1 MTLIK
6 PTRRQDQTVVLQ
18 SNSTITVD
26 DLQDN
31 QIGINQEN
39 GSISFIKV
47 VDNQKQLATV
57 SSATPTIVHNNTT
70 SRQGGN
76 STESY
81 HLTETDYTDK
91 IVNRRFGTVT
101 ASNYTEFESTGF
113 QKNVGNAIYWRD
125 IDFPIVVRTTGA
137 NIPSYQT
144 IQGNLTTPR
153 WAVNDFYQCDVQ
165 EMVHEWKEGST
176 CYWHLHMI
184 TNGTDTTNRFVKWEV
199 EYTYVNVGGQLVTNT
214 ANTFEVTIPANTA
227 SKTMILV
234 SISNFTPTTLLIGG
248 HVYARLRRIASTGT
262 APTNDP
268 FCGMLQLH
276 VQCDTLGS
284 RSMSAK

>member
-57 SSATPTIVHNNTT
+57 SSTTPTIVHNNTT

-101 ASNYTEFESTGF
+101 TSNYTEFESTGF
-113 QKNVGNAIYWRD
+113 QKSVGNAIYWRD
-125 IDFPIVVRTTGA
+125 IDFPIVIRTTGA

-144 IQGNLTTPR
+144 IQGNLITPR

-165 EMVHEWKEGST
+165 EMVHECKEGST
-176 CYWHLHMI
+176 CYWHLHML
-184 TNGTDTTNRFVKWEV
+184 TNGTDATDRFVKWEV
-199 EYTYVNVGGQLVTNT
+199 EYSYVNNNGQLSTNT
-214 ANTFEVTIPANTA
+214 IDTFEVSIPANTP
-227 SKTMILV
+227 SKTMIIV
-234 SISNFTPTTLLIGG
+234 SISNFTPSTLLIGG

-262 APTNDP
+262 APTSDP

-276 VQCDTLGS
+276 IQCDTLGS
-284 RSMSAK
+284 RSMTAK